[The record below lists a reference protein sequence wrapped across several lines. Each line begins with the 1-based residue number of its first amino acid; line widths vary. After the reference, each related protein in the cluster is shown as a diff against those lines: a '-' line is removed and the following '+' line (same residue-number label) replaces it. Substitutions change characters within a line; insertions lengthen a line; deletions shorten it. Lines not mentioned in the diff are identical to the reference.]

1 MPTEPKVVTVRPG
14 PNHQWQFFVDGHNG
28 ALSFS
33 ARHLA
38 IEFAPASAKLRR
50 ATKLE
55 VFDEKGVIERVQY
68 LSGQPPAREERLL

>member
-1 MPTEPKVVTVRPG
+1 
-14 PNHQWQFFVDGHNG
+14 
-28 ALSFS
+28 LSFS

-55 VFDEKGVIERVQY
+55 VFDEKGVIERVEY